1 MSVRLLLILSK
12 IDLGILFFHVVFILE
27 QILSALFYEKYL
39 LDCLDDSLK
48 MIKICYDICY
58 VRSNLVGFLYIYRRN
73 YYGYASWVKMYMI
86 EA

>member
-1 MSVRLLLILSK
+1 MLSK
-12 IDLGILFFHVVFILE
+12 IDLGILFFHIVFHSRAVYRLF
-27 QILSALFYEKYL
+27 FYEEYL
-39 LDCLDDSLK
+39 LDCLGDSLK